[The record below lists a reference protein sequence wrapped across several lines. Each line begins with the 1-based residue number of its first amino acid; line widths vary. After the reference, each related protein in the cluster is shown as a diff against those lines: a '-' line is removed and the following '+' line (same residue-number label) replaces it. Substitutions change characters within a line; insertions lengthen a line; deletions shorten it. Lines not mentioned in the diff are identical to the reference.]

1 LLILEIS
8 LSSEIMSV
16 LEQVRASSITR
27 TLNIIGDR
35 WTILI
40 LRDAFLG
47 ITRFRDWQAKNNIA
61 RSILTNRLN
70 KLVEVGCFK
79 KVQYQE
85 RPKRYEYQLTE
96 MGKDLYP
103 IAVLI
108 WDWERKWF
116 VRGDD
121 VPVRLIHKL
130 CGHSVHPVMKCD
142 VCDEVVTIRKVT
154 YKDGPGAGY
163 DSRVAP
169 RHQRRSR
176 ISSKNK
182 DDVMMIERATDIIG
196 DRWSN
201 LTLAAAYLGIRRF
214 DDIQNELKIATNIL
228 SNRLIHLVES
238 GVLSKSLYSEKP
250 SRYEYR
256 LTDKG
261 RGLFPV
267 MIAMVNWGDEW
278 LCDDRGAPFIMIH
291 ADCAKETHPQA
302 KCSHCN
308 EILLSN
314 QVEFLLE

>member
-1 LLILEIS
+1 
-8 LSSEIMSV
+8 MSV

-35 WTILI
+35 WTIII

-47 ITRFRDWQAKNNIA
+47 VTRFRDWQAKNNIA
-61 RSILTNRLN
+61 RSILTNRLT

-79 KVQYQE
+79 KVLYQE

-96 MGKDLYP
+96 MGRSLYP

-108 WDWERKWF
+108 WDWENKWF
-116 VRGDD
+116 ARGDD
-121 VPVRLIHKL
+121 TPVTLIHKK
-130 CGHSVHPVMKCD
+130 CGHAVEPVMKCQA
-142 VCDEVVTIRKVT
+142 CDKPVTIRNIA

-163 DSRVAP
+163 DCQAAP

-176 ISSKNK
+176 ISSKDK
-182 DDVMMIERATDIIG
+182 DDVMMIERAADIIG

-201 LTLAAAYLGIRRF
+201 LTLSAAYLGIRRF

-238 GVLSKSLYSEKP
+238 GVLSKVLYSEKP

-256 LTDKG
+256 LTDTG

-267 MIAMVNWGDEW
+267 MIAMMNWGDEW
-278 LCDDRGAPFIMIH
+278 LSDERGVPFILLH
-291 ADCAKETHPQA
+291 SDCGKESHP
-302 KCSHCN
+302 KVRCSHCN
-308 EILLSN
+308 AVLLSHE
-314 QVEFLLE
+314 VGFLFE